1 MCEAS
6 GYVPYTVYMAT
17 TTYMEQQPEVIQKFT
32 NAIYKGQL
40 WVKNHTSAEIAKVI
54 LPQFPD
60 SDLENLTKIVERYK
74 NQDTWKTNPV
84 FDKEGFELIQ
94 NIMEKGG
101 ELSAPVSFQDFV
113 ITDFAKKTLNEVKE

>member
-1 MCEAS
+1 
-6 GYVPYTVYMAT
+6 MAAT
-17 TTYMEQQPEVIQKFT
+17 NYLAENPEVIQKFT

-60 SDLENLTKIVERYK
+60 SDIENLTKIVERYK
-74 NQDTWKTNPV
+74 NQDTWKTDPV
-84 FDKEGFELIQ
+84 FDKDGFELIQ

-101 ELSAPVSFQDFV
+101 ELSAHVPYEDFI
-113 ITDFAKKTLNEVKE
+113 ITNFAKKALNEVKE